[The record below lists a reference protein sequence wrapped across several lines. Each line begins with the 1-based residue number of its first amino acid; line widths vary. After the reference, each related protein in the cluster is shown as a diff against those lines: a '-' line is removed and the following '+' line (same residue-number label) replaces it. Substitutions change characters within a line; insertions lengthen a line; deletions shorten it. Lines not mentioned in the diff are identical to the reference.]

1 MYHQNLYIN
10 SISRENGTVNNFTV
24 QLPKPIKDVECI
36 LVKSVEIPFSFFVIT
51 TARNT
56 FKFFNTA
63 TTYTVTITPGN
74 YSSSELVTELQ
85 TKMNAAFPGNT
96 VTFSNITN
104 KLTFANASPIKLVY
118 AGNTIAP
125 IIGLSADTSSGTS
138 VTCQNVLDLTGTNH
152 IYVMSDIVDS
162 AQNIPYCD
170 SNKRGILHRVV
181 NDQGPGAIIIDKAQ
195 AYLASEYYF
204 NSQFI
209 LSTFNLRLV
218 DENFVDLDLNGLD
231 WNIELHCKLRT
242 L

>member
-1 MYHQNLYIN
+1 
-10 SISRENGTVNNFTV
+10 
-24 QLPKPIKDVECI
+24 
-36 LVKSVEIPFSFFVIT
+36 
-51 TARNT
+51 
-56 FKFFNTA
+56 
-63 TTYTVTITPGN
+63 
-74 YSSSELVTELQ
+74 
-85 TKMNAAFPGNT
+85 
-96 VTFSNITN
+96 
-104 KLTFANASPIKLVY
+104 
-118 AGNTIAP
+118 
-125 IIGLSADTSSGTS
+125 
-138 VTCQNVLDLTGTNH
+138 
-152 IYVMSDIVDS
+152 MSDIVDS